1 MEDDPQPRIA
11 ILGAG
16 PIGLEA
22 ALYARYLGYPVE
34 LIERS
39 DRPAKQLVSC
49 DSAMPFKQL
58 ASTLGVAALQAQNPE
73 WMPPA
78 GDQQLTSADWQA
90 SYLTPLSESDLIADV
105 LKLSTEVVSIRRNGE
120 DIAFL
125 IECRDAGSGELVV
138 EAEIIIDCTGR
149 AGNRQWFAE
158 EPADPELGFMNPDA
172 DVYVLGGKSCPDATI
187 SFAQSLVQIRE
198 LFAILGEREDL
209 DLYATMPPIKS
220 LSDHKNGH

>member
-1 MEDDPQPRIA
+1 MEDDPQPCIA

-39 DRPAKQLVSC
+39 DRPDNQLNPA
-49 DSAMPFKQL
+49 DSALPFKQL

-73 WMPPA
+73 RVLPP
-78 GDQQLTSADWQA
+78 GDEQLTTAKWWNY
-90 SYLTPLSESDLIADV
+90 YLVPLAESDLIVDV
-105 LKLSTEVVSIRRNGE
+105 LKLSTEVMAIRRNE
-120 DIAFL
+120 DDTAFQ
-125 IECRDAGSGELVV
+125 IECRDAGGGELIV

-158 EPADPELGFMNPDA
+158 EAADPELGFLNPEA
-172 DVYVLGGKSCPDATI
+172 DVYVLGGKSCPECSI
-187 SFAQSLVQIRE
+187 IFAQGLAQIRE

-209 DLYATMPPIKS
+209 DLYATMPAIK
-220 LSDHKNGH
+220 